1 MFWVVVV
8 DYPVAWMG
16 MDGWK
21 DLRLW
26 LHATGKKKKEF
37 MPGETLLRAT
47 CLKLRKLVPAL
58 STAAM

>member
-26 LHATGKKKKEF
+26 LHAMEGKKR
-37 MPGETLLRAT
+37 GYAG
-47 CLKLRKLVPAL
+47 
-58 STAAM
+58 